1 METRCSEGSPHG
13 DKVTLSFYIPEQD
26 AIDAGELP
34 DFSINVLDLLV
45 EEESKGVEGTA
56 GLFVVDALAVFMDEA
71 HDAESADTV
80 AQWLE
85 TMAAKVREKFNPSN
99 ARSEARPACG
109 TSRSTEELD
118 TGG

>member
-13 DKVTLSFYIPEQD
+13 DKVTLSFYM
-26 AIDAGELP
+26 
-34 DFSINVLDLLV
+34 
-45 EEESKGVEGTA
+45 A

-99 ARSEARPACG
+99 A
-109 TSRSTEELD
+109 
-118 TGG
+118 